1 MTTVRIA
8 LVCYALSACPI
19 VLLAAETQNIAN
31 GDNYSVDAGSIDMV
45 SPIPHEV
52 FRDRLAVFWGR
63 FFWEQGETLSIKK
76 RRDIADQAIQ
86 DCAWLE
92 ICGEGHIVRMA
103 VARLIAPDLVNDPS
117 FRNAVIEQTP
127 NPLHR
132 TGAYIGEIAYHMTP
146 SDKVAFYGKVNS
158 WWEFAKEE
166 I

>member
-1 MTTVRIA
+1 MPPVRIA

-19 VLLAAETQNIAN
+19 ALYAAETQNIGN
-31 GDNYSVDAGSIDMV
+31 GDNYLVDAGSIDMV

-52 FRDRLAVFWGR
+52 FRDRLADSLGHVFWG
-63 FFWEQGETLSIKK
+63 QGETLSIEK
-76 RRDIADQAIQ
+76 RRDIVDQAIQ

-92 ICGEGHIVRMA
+92 ICGEGHILRMA
-103 VARLIAPDLVNDPS
+103 VVRLVAPDLVNDRS
-117 FRNAVIEQTP
+117 FRDAVIDQPP
-127 NPLHR
+127 NPLRR
-132 TGAYIGEIAYHMTP
+132 TGAYIGEMAYHMKP